1 MTLKQTLKLIFGG
14 VLAFLLALLGI
25 QRKVIKN
32 QKEDIKEKKAEIKTK
47 EAEIVT
53 KEAQVE
59 ASQDL
64 MEINEELSVKEEAQK
79 EKIQE
84 AGNEQEALEEINGI
98 LADFNKHAHN

>member
-14 VLAFLLALLGI
+14 ILAFILTLLGI
-25 QRKVIKN
+25 QRKTIVK
-32 QKEDIKEKKAEIKTK
+32 QKEEIKEKK
-47 EAEIVT
+47 AEIVT

-64 MEINEELSVKEEAQK
+64 MEIKEELSVKEEAQK

-84 AGNEQEALEEINGI
+84 ANNEQEALEEINVI
-98 LADFNKHAHN
+98 LRDFNKRSRN

>member
-14 VLAFLLALLGI
+14 IIAFLLALLGI
-25 QRKVIKN
+25 QRKVIKK
-32 QKEDIKEKKAEIKTK
+32 QKEDIKEKK
-47 EAEIVT
+47 AEIVT

-64 MEINEELSVKEEAQK
+64 MKTNEELDAKQDKQK

-98 LADFNKHAHN
+98 LADFNKYSHN